1 MHFSRFY
8 IIVVLLAVLCRVET
22 VAADSYVGP
31 GSKLRQLEQPALS
44 DSQRVALLFEIASD
58 YLKFSPDSTI
68 IFGNQGIELAE
79 KNGLVKLEAVIRDKV
94 STAYSR
100 TGNYPA
106 AMEQTLESMRI
117 SEKAEDTRLMAM
129 NYETL
134 GALFTDLQNDTLGM
148 VYYEKGLELSEK
160 FGYDDIT
167 AWLYNDMAQFYSD
180 HGKLDQ
186 AIEYYDKMKPFP
198 AKLNDEYMDAL
209 MQLNLGAIYS
219 RKGDYEKSMDYLG
232 KSLELSRKMNDL
244 RFVAANLTVMANIHF
259 KTGKPTQGVAYS
271 QEALEVAQSVKNHQ
285 FISASSG
292 NLYRYYN
299 EKKDYPNALK
309 YLQIKQ
315 AVADKTFSKEQITA
329 FDNLIYKYEMSIKEQ
344 AIRSL
349 NNEKKVKTLQLTLAI
364 SGLGL
369 FLIALLLVVR
379 SRQHMRRINVEL
391 NQKNREIA
399 EQAELLSEAKMEM
412 EEKVI
417 QRTKDLEQEK
427 QKSLQAILI
436 GQESERERI
445 SKDLHDSLS
454 IRLIGIKRSIES
466 YEKDN
471 NAQMLEDI
479 DQVIGQVR
487 EISHNLNPY
496 SLKNLGLV
504 KAIEDL
510 CYSVRNQHPIHV
522 AFSKVNINEATKLS
536 PLAETELFRVV
547 QEVFTNIIKHA
558 EATEVYVEIIGD
570 EDQVMLSVE
579 DNGKGFEMGN
589 LHNGGIGINN
599 IHARVALLGGS
610 VNYDTTPGKGT
621 TVFINLPTKR
631 NHD

>member
-1 MHFSRFY
+1 M
-8 IIVVLLAVLCRVET
+8 VLLAGLCRIET
-22 VAADSYVGP
+22 VAADSYARS
-31 GSKLRQLEQPALS
+31 GSRLKQPELQSVS
-44 DSQRVALLFEIASD
+44 DSQRVAILFEIASD
-58 YLKFSPDSTI
+58 YMKSSPDSTI
-68 IFGNQGIELAE
+68 IIGIRGIELAK

-100 TGNYPA
+100 IGNYPA

-117 SEKAEDTRLMAM
+117 SEKSGDTRLMAM

-134 GALFTDLQNDTLGM
+134 GVLFTDLQNDTLGM
-148 VYYEKGLELSEK
+148 VYYEKALQLSEQ

-167 AWLYNDMAQFYSD
+167 AWLYNDMAQFYAD
-180 HGKLDQ
+180 HGEYSR

-198 AKLNDEYMDAL
+198 EKLNDEYMDA
-209 MQLNLGAIYS
+209 MMHLNLGAIYS
-219 RKGDYEKSMDYLG
+219 QQGEYEKSLDYLG
-232 KSLELSRKMNDL
+232 KSLELSRNINDL
-244 RFVAANLTVMANIHF
+244 RFISANLSVMAKIFF
-259 KTGKPTQGVAYS
+259 KTGKPELGVAYS
-271 QEALEVAQSVKNHQ
+271 QEALDVAQQIKNHQ

-299 EKKDYPNALK
+299 ERKDYRNALK

-315 AVADKTFSKEQITA
+315 AVADKTFSKEQVTA

-344 AIRSL
+344 AISSL
-349 NNEKKVKTLQLTLAI
+349 NNQKKIKTIELTLAI
-364 SGLGL
+364 SGLILILGAL
-369 FLIALLLVVR
+369 FLVYR
-379 SRQHMRRINVEL
+379 SRQRMKKINVEL
-391 NQKNREIA
+391 NQKNDEIA
-399 EQAELLSEAKMEM
+399 SQAELLSKAKMEM

-417 QRTKDLEQEK
+417 LRTKDLEEEK
-427 QKSLQAILI
+427 RKSLHAILI

-466 YEKDN
+466 YEKDKT
-471 NAQMLEDI
+471 AKILEDI

-510 CYSVRNQHPIHV
+510 CYSVRNQHPLNV
-522 AFSKVNINEATKLS
+522 AFSKVNMDEVARLK
-536 PLAETELFRVV
+536 PLDETELFRIV

-558 EATEVYVEIIGD
+558 EASEVYVEIIGD
-570 EDQVMLSVE
+570 EDQIMLTVE
-579 DNGKGFEMGN
+579 DNGKGFDAAK

-599 IHARVALLGGS
+599 IFTRVALLGGS
-610 VNYDTTPGKGT
+610 VNYDTAPGKGT
-621 TVFINLPTKR
+621 TVFINLPTKT